1 MLSLL
6 DLASLILVRVSF
18 DVSKVCTRLEELP
31 KKRGLGRLGT
41 RPEFVDEVL
50 QFVDARSSML
60 LGAGGA
66 KLVF

>member
-31 KKRGLGRLGT
+31 KRGLGRLGT